1 MKSEK
6 KGSIP
11 AEKVTQVGGP
21 PGWVST
27 QVGMP
32 GGEQMQGEGERGAP
46 GTFGN
51 ETLGSK

>member
-6 KGSIP
+6 KGYIP
-11 AEKVTQVGGP
+11 AEKVSQRGGP

-27 QVGMP
+27 QVGML
-32 GGEQMQGEGERGAP
+32 GGEQRQGEGEMGAP

-51 ETLGSK
+51 KTLGGK